1 MASPRLSLISVWRL
15 KSLYWANRLR
25 FSLLRRRLEG
35 RVEFGP
41 GCEVWVSRFIYRG
54 EGRVTLGRGFV
65 VDRGDF
71 PFIVEA
77 EKAARVDFGEE
88 CWMRGKYRSNVITA
102 FAGAKVSL
110 GPRSI
115 LNGAIISAKTSV
127 TIGRQAMLSWNV
139 SIMDSNLHPL
149 SNSEPLTAEPVVIGD
164 YVNLG
169 AHVVILAGTT
179 IGSHVVI
186 GAGSVVKGEIPGHVV
201 AAGNPARV
209 IRSLSDRD
217 LPL

>member
-1 MASPRLSLISVWRL
+1 
-15 KSLYWANRLR
+15 
-25 FSLLRRRLEG
+25 
-35 RVEFGP
+35 
-41 GCEVWVSRFIYRG
+41 
-54 EGRVTLGRGFV
+54 
-65 VDRGDF
+65 
-71 PFIVEA
+71 
-77 EKAARVDFGEE
+77 
-88 CWMRGKYRSNVITA
+88 
-102 FAGAKVSL
+102 
-110 GPRSI
+110 
-115 LNGAIISAKTSV
+115 
-127 TIGRQAMLSWNV
+127 
-139 SIMDSNLHPL
+139 MDSNLHPL

-186 GAGSVVKGEIPGHVV
+186 GAGSVVKGEIPDHVV